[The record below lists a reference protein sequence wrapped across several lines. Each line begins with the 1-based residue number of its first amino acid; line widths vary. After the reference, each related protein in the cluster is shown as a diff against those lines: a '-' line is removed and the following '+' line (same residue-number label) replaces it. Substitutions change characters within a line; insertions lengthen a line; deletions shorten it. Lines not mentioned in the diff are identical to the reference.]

1 MMLSRATLLES
12 TTAANLFSLLLFLV
26 IKPYFW
32 WLKHDD
38 SYLSLIKRSFVFNRT
53 GNGKCENSFILS
65 KIEKKP
71 KSIWLLLVLLKC
83 MPPPVFTQW
92 ILSGDIVSSG
102 SIKKA
107 VPFRALATGAAHH
120 IWKQVVHCS
129 QTLHK
134 FFPTDFS
141 YGFFISWEC
150 TLMHAS
156 WIIYLI

>member
-1 MMLSRATLLES
+1 MLSRTTLLGL

-38 SYLSLIKRSFVFNRT
+38 SYLSLIKRSFVFNKT

-65 KIEKKP
+65 KIEKNP
-71 KSIWLLLVLLKC
+71 KSIWLVLVLLEC
-83 MPPPVFTQW
+83 MPRPVFTQW

-102 SIKKA
+102 SRKKA
-107 VPFRALATGAAHH
+107 IPFRAFATGAAYH
-120 IWKQVVHCS
+120 IWKKMVHCI

-134 FFPTDFS
+134 FLLQIFPMDFLLAEN
-141 YGFFISWEC
+141 IHLWMPAE
-150 TLMHAS
+150 
-156 WIIYLI
+156 